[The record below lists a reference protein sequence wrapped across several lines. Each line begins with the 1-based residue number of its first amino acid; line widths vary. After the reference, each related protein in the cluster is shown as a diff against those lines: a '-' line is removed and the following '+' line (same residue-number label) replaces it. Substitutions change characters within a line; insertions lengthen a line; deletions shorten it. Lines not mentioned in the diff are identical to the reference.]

1 LAYLDASALE
11 LAAPWVLGYNS
22 RRILY
27 SLPHFVMTLRTA
39 RTRAAFIVAAVI
51 FYCAAA
57 LADTHCHVVAPHD
70 PTPAENALL
79 GGRAAE
85 AETLYRDAL
94 SKSPHD
100 PALVVGLVHSLLR
113 QQKVA
118 DAESAVNTELAAAP
132 TSVPVL
138 TVLGEVQYREG
149 KIAEAAGTAD
159 KAYVADRCDARV
171 YLLRSRILRLN
182 SMHAAESKALA
193 FAHQLS
199 PYDPEISSAWSRTI
213 PIGQRI
219 EEQKKF
225 LAASD
230 AKDEAHDRA
239 EKYLAFLE
247 AQEKGTNCSV
257 TSSVASAEIPIIAVM
272 SDEKEVCDSHG
283 RCGTMPKHIQGWGLH
298 VFLNNREAS
307 LEVDT
312 GASGL
317 VISRA
322 VAERSGLKTAAR
334 TQLWG
339 IGDEGAQGG
348 FVAPVDAIKIG
359 SLEFHNC
366 MVTVTDRK
374 DVLGIDG
381 VIGTDVF
388 SNYLITLDYPVN
400 KMILAPLA
408 QRPND
413 SANPVSLNTDAGD
426 QGASEGKSGPQDR
439 YIDPSMKG
447 YVPFFRVGH
456 EIIIPVALNHKV
468 EHLFM
473 VDTGNFSSSI
483 SPEAAR
489 EVTKVKGGEPVTIKG
504 LSGTV
509 ARVASGD
516 TVVFQFAGI
525 QQQNNSLISYD
536 TSGLTR
542 YAGFEISGFLGST
555 ILNEL
560 TMTIDYRDGMIKFDY
575 DIRHGHH
582 SY

>member
-1 LAYLDASALE
+1 MASRGALD
-11 LAAPWVLGYNS
+11 YNS
-22 RRILY
+22 RRILHA
-27 SLPHFVMTLRTA
+27 SLHFIMTLQIA
-39 RTRAAFIVAAVI
+39 RTRVPLVAAAVI
-51 FYCAAA
+51 LYCAAA
-57 LADTHCHVVAPHD
+57 LADTHCHVVAPHE
-70 PTPAENALL
+70 PTPAEKALL
-79 GGRAAE
+79 GGQAGQ

-94 SKSPHD
+94 SKTPHD
-100 PALVVGLVHSLLR
+100 PALVVGLVHALLR

-118 DAESAVNTELAAAP
+118 EAESAVNTELATAP
-132 TSVPVL
+132 DSVPLL

-159 KAYVADRCDARV
+159 KAYVADRCNARV
-171 YLLRSRILRLN
+171 YLLRSRIFRLN
-182 SMHAAESKALA
+182 SMYASESRALGI
-193 FAHQLS
+193 AHQLS
-199 PYDPEISSAWSRTI
+199 PSDPEINNAWSRTI
-213 PIGQRI
+213 PLAQHI
-219 EEQKKF
+219 EEQKKI
-225 LAASD
+225 LAATD

-247 AQEKGTNCSV
+247 MQEKGTNCSV
-257 TSSVASAEIPIIAVM
+257 TSGTTSAAIPIIAIW
-272 SDEKEVCDSHG
+272 SDEKEICDSHG
-283 RCGTMPKHIQGWGLH
+283 RCGTMAKHIQGWGLH

-322 VAERSGLKTAAR
+322 VAERAGLKTAAR

-339 IGDEGAQGG
+339 IGDEGGQGG
-348 FVAPVDAIKIG
+348 FIASVDAIKIG

-374 DVLGIDG
+374 DVIGIDG
-381 VIGTDVF
+381 LIGTDVF
-388 SNYLITLDYPVN
+388 SNYLITLDYPIS
-400 KMILAPLA
+400 KMFLAPLP

-413 SANPVSLNTDAGD
+413 NAGPASLNTDAGD
-426 QGASEGKSGPQDR
+426 QGASASKSGPQDR

-456 EIIIPVALNHKV
+456 EIIVPVALNHKV

-489 EVTKVKGGEPVTIKG
+489 EVTKVKGGEPVTITG
-504 LSGTV
+504 LSGKV
-509 ARVASGD
+509 AKVSSGD
-516 TVVFQFAGI
+516 AVLFQFAGL
-525 QQQNNSLISYD
+525 QQQNNNLISYD

-560 TMTIDYRDGMIKFDY
+560 TMSIDYRDGMIKFDY
-575 DIRHGHH
+575 DVNHGHH
-582 SY
+582 KLLGPDL

>member
-1 LAYLDASALE
+1 VRAL
-11 LAAPWVLGYNS
+11 LRL
-22 RRILY
+22 I
-27 SLPHFVMTLRTA
+27 MTLQTA
-39 RTRAAFIVAAVI
+39 RVGVPLVVAAVI
-51 FYCAAA
+51 LFCAAA
-57 LADTHCHVVAPHD
+57 HADTHCHVVAPHE
-70 PTPAENALL
+70 PTPAEKALL
-79 GGRAAE
+79 GGQAGE

-94 SKSPHD
+94 SKTAHD

-118 DAESAVNTELAAAP
+118 DAESAVNAELATAP
-132 TSVPVL
+132 DSVPLL

-159 KAYVADRCDARV
+159 KAYVADRCNARV
-171 YLLRSRILRLN
+171 YLLRSRILRLS
-182 SMHAAESKALA
+182 SMYASESKALA
-193 FAHQLS
+193 LAHQLS
-199 PYDPEISSAWSRTI
+199 PSDPEINNAWSRTV
-213 PIGQRI
+213 PLAQHI
-219 EEQKKF
+219 EEQKKI
-225 LAASD
+225 LAATD
-230 AKDEAHDRA
+230 TKDEAHDRA

-247 AQEKGTNCSV
+247 MQEKGTNCSV
-257 TSSVASAEIPIIAVM
+257 TSSVSSAEIPIVAIW

-283 RCGTMPKHIQGWGLH
+283 RCGTMPKHIQAWGLH

-317 VISRA
+317 LINRA
-322 VAERSGLKTAAR
+322 VAERAGLKTAAR

-348 FVAPVDAIKIG
+348 FIAQVDAIKIG

-366 MVTVTDRK
+366 TVTVTDRK

-381 VIGTDVF
+381 LIGTDVF
-388 SNYLITLDYPVN
+388 SNYLVTLDYPVN
-400 KMILAPLA
+400 KMFLAPLP

-413 SANPVSLNTDAGD
+413 NASPASLNTDSGD
-426 QGASEGKSGPQDR
+426 QVASASKSGPQDR

-489 EVTKVKGGEPVTIKG
+489 EVTKVKGGEPVTVRG
-504 LSGTV
+504 LSGNV
-509 ARVASGD
+509 AKVSSGD
-516 TVVFQFAGI
+516 AVLFQFAGI
-525 QQQNNSLISYD
+525 QQQNNDLIAYD
-536 TSGLTR
+536 TSHLTR
-542 YAGFEISGFLGST
+542 YAGLEISGFLGST

-560 TMTIDYRDGMIKFDY
+560 TMSIDYRDGMIKFDY

-582 SY
+582 NY

>member
-1 LAYLDASALE
+1 VRAL
-11 LAAPWVLGYNS
+11 LRL
-22 RRILY
+22 I
-27 SLPHFVMTLRTA
+27 MTLQTA
-39 RTRAAFIVAAVI
+39 RAGVPLVVAAVI
-51 FYCAAA
+51 LFCAAA
-57 LADTHCHVVAPHD
+57 HADTHCHVVAPHE
-70 PTPAENALL
+70 PTPAEKALL
-79 GGRAAE
+79 GGQAGE

-94 SKSPHD
+94 SKTAHD

-118 DAESAVNTELAAAP
+118 DAESAVNAELATAP
-132 TSVPVL
+132 DSVPLL

-159 KAYVADRCDARV
+159 KAYVADRCNARV
-171 YLLRSRILRLN
+171 YLLRSRILRLS
-182 SMHAAESKALA
+182 SMYASESKALA
-193 FAHQLS
+193 LAHQLS
-199 PYDPEISSAWSRTI
+199 PSDPEINNAWSRTV
-213 PIGQRI
+213 PLAQHI
-219 EEQKKF
+219 EEQKKI
-225 LAASD
+225 LAATD
-230 AKDEAHDRA
+230 TKDEAHDRA

-247 AQEKGTNCSV
+247 MQEKGTNCSV
-257 TSSVASAEIPIIAVM
+257 TSSISSAEIPIVAIW

-283 RCGTMPKHIQGWGLH
+283 RCGTMPKHIQAWGLH

-317 VISRA
+317 LINRA
-322 VAERSGLKTAAR
+322 VAERAGLKTAAR

-348 FVAPVDAIKIG
+348 FIAQVDAIKIG

-366 MVTVTDRK
+366 TVTVTDRK

-381 VIGTDVF
+381 LIGTDVF
-388 SNYLITLDYPVN
+388 SNYLVTLDYPVN
-400 KMILAPLA
+400 KMFLAPLP
-408 QRPND
+408 QRSND
-413 SANPVSLNTDAGD
+413 NASPASLNTDSGE
-426 QGASEGKSGPQDR
+426 QGASASKAGPQDR

-489 EVTKVKGGEPVTIKG
+489 EVTKVKGGEPVTVRG
-504 LSGTV
+504 LSGNV
-509 ARVASGD
+509 AKVSSGD
-516 TVVFQFAGI
+516 AVLFQFAGI
-525 QQQNNSLISYD
+525 QQQNNDLISYD
-536 TSGLTR
+536 TSHLTR
-542 YAGFEISGFLGST
+542 YAGLEISGFLGST

-560 TMTIDYRDGMIKFDY
+560 TMSIDYRDGMIKFDY

-582 SY
+582 NY

>member
-1 LAYLDASALE
+1 MVARRALD
-11 LAAPWVLGYNS
+11 YNS
-22 RRILY
+22 PRILRALLY
-27 SLPHFVMTLRTA
+27 LIMTLQAA
-39 RTRAAFIVAAVI
+39 RPSVRLVVAAVI
-51 FYCAAA
+51 LYCAAA
-57 LADTHCHVVAPHD
+57 HADTHCHIVAPHD
-70 PTPAENALL
+70 PTPAEKALL
-79 GGRAAE
+79 GGQAGE

-94 SKSPHD
+94 SKTPHD

-113 QQKVA
+113 QQKVT
-118 DAESAVNTELAAAP
+118 DAESSVDAELATAP
-132 TSVPVL
+132 DSVPLL

-159 KAYVADRCDARV
+159 KAYVADRCNARV

-182 SMHAAESKALA
+182 SMYSSESRALA
-193 FAHQLS
+193 IAHQLS
-199 PYDPEISSAWSRTI
+199 PSDPEINSAWSRTI
-213 PIGQRI
+213 PISQHI
-219 EEQKKF
+219 EEQKKI
-225 LAASD
+225 LAATD

-239 EKYLAFLE
+239 EKNIAFLE
-247 AQEKGTNCSV
+247 MQEKGGDKNCSV
-257 TSSVASAEIPIIAVM
+257 TSNVSTAEIPVVAIM

-283 RCGTMPKHIQGWGLH
+283 RCGTMPKHIQAWGLH

-307 LEVDT
+307 LQVDT

-322 VAERSGLKTAAR
+322 VAEQSGLKAAAR
-334 TQLWG
+334 TQLYG

-348 FVAPVDAIKIG
+348 FIAQVDAIKIG
-359 SLEFHNC
+359 ALEFHNC

-374 DVLGIDG
+374 EVLGIDG

-388 SNYLITLDYPVN
+388 SNYLITLDYPIN
-400 KMILAPLA
+400 KMFLAPLP

-413 SANPVSLNTDAGD
+413 NASPATLNTDSGD
-426 QGASEGKSGPQDR
+426 QGGSSTKNASSPQDR

-456 EIIIPVALNHKV
+456 DIVIPVALNHKV
-468 EHLFM
+468 EHLFL

-504 LSGTV
+504 LSGNV
-509 ARVASGD
+509 AKVSSGD
-516 TVVFQFAGI
+516 VVLFQFAGI
-525 QQQNNSLISYD
+525 QQQNNNLISYD
-536 TSGLTR
+536 TSRLTR
-542 YAGFEISGFLGST
+542 YAGFEISGFLGTT

-560 TMTIDYRDGMIKFDY
+560 TINIDYRDGMIKFDY
-575 DIRHGHH
+575 DIYHGRHN
-582 SY
+582 Y

>member
-1 LAYLDASALE
+1 MAARRTLD
-11 LAAPWVLGYNS
+11 YNS
-22 RRILY
+22 HRILRA
-27 SLPHFVMTLRTA
+27 LPHFIMTLQTA
-39 RTRAAFIVAAVI
+39 RLRVLLLVAAPI
-51 FYCAAA
+51 LYCVAAH
-57 LADTHCHVVAPHD
+57 ADTHCHVVAPQE
-70 PTPAENALL
+70 PTPAEKALL
-79 GGRAAE
+79 GGQAGE
-85 AETLYRDAL
+85 AETLYREAL
-94 SKSPHD
+94 STTPHG

-118 DAESAVNTELAAAP
+118 EADSAVNAELASAP
-132 TSVPVL
+132 DSVPLL

-159 KAYVADRCDARV
+159 KAYVADRCNARV

-182 SMHAAESKALA
+182 SMYASESRALA
-193 FAHQLS
+193 IAHQLS
-199 PYDPEISSAWSRTI
+199 PSDPEINNAWSRTI
-213 PIGQRI
+213 PLAQHID
-219 EEQKKF
+219 EQKKI
-225 LAASD
+225 LATSD

-247 AQEKGTNCSV
+247 LQEKGTNCSV
-257 TSSVASAEIPIIAVM
+257 TSSASSAEIPIVAIM
-272 SDEKEVCDSHG
+272 SDEKEVCDSQG
-283 RCGTMPKHIQGWGLH
+283 RCGTMPKHIQAWGLH

-317 VISRA
+317 LISRA
-322 VAERSGLKTAAR
+322 VAERAGLKTSAR

-348 FVAPVDAIKIG
+348 FIAQVDAIKIG

-366 MVTVTDRK
+366 TVTVTDRK

-381 VIGTDVF
+381 LIGTDVF
-388 SNYLITLDYPVN
+388 SNYLVTLDYPVN
-400 KMILAPLA
+400 KMFLAPLP

-413 SANPVSLNTDAGD
+413 NASAASLNTNAGD
-426 QGASEGKSGPQDR
+426 QGASSSKSGPQDR

-456 EIIIPVALNHKV
+456 DIIIPVALNHKV
-468 EHLFM
+468 EHLFL

-504 LSGTV
+504 LSGNV
-509 ARVASGD
+509 AKVSSGD
-516 TVVFQFAGI
+516 AVLFQFAGI
-525 QQQNNSLISYD
+525 QQQNNDLISYD
-536 TSGLTR
+536 TSRLTR
-542 YAGFEISGFLGST
+542 YAGFEISGFLGIT
-555 ILNEL
+555 ILSEL
-560 TMTIDYRDGMIKFDY
+560 TVSIDYRDGMIKFDY
-575 DIRHGHH
+575 DIRHGRHKL
-582 SY
+582 

>member
-1 LAYLDASALE
+1 MAARQALD
-11 LAAPWVLGYNS
+11 YNS
-22 RRILY
+22 PGIVRAL
-27 SLPHFVMTLRTA
+27 LPRLMTRQNA
-39 RTRAAFIVAAVI
+39 RTGLPLVVAAVI
-51 FYCAAA
+51 LYCVAAH
-57 LADTHCHVVAPHD
+57 ADTHCHAVAPHE
-70 PTPAENALL
+70 PTPAEKALL
-79 GGRAAE
+79 GGQAGE

-94 SKSPHD
+94 SKTPHD
-100 PALVVGLVHSLLR
+100 PAQVVGLVHSLLR

-118 DAESAVNTELAAAP
+118 DAESAVNAELATAP
-132 TSVPVL
+132 DSVPLL
-138 TVLGEVQYREG
+138 TVLGEVQFREG

-159 KAYVADRCDARV
+159 KAYVADRCNARV
-171 YLLRSRILRLN
+171 YLLRSRILRLS
-182 SMHAAESKALA
+182 SMYASESKALA
-193 FAHQLS
+193 IAHQLS
-199 PYDPEISSAWSRTI
+199 PSDAEINNAWSRTI
-213 PIGQRI
+213 PIAQHI
-219 EEQKKF
+219 EEQKKI
-225 LAASD
+225 LAATD

-247 AQEKGTNCSV
+247 MQEKGTNCSV
-257 TSSVASAEIPIIAVM
+257 TSSASSAEVPIVAIW

-283 RCGTMPKHIQGWGLH
+283 RCGTMPKHIQAWGLH

-317 VISRA
+317 LISRA
-322 VAERSGLKTAAR
+322 VAERAGLKTAAR

-348 FVAPVDAIKIG
+348 FIAQVDAIKIG

-366 MVTVTDRK
+366 TVTVTDRK

-381 VIGTDVF
+381 LIGTDVF
-388 SNYLITLDYPVN
+388 SNYLVTLDYPIN
-400 KMILAPLA
+400 KMFLAPLPK
-408 QRPND
+408 RPND
-413 SANPVSLNTDAGD
+413 NASPATLNTDSGE
-426 QGASEGKSGPQDR
+426 QGASSTGNASGPLDR
-439 YIDPSMKG
+439 YIDPSMKA

-489 EVTKVKGGEPVTIKG
+489 EVTKVKGGEPITIKG
-504 LSGTV
+504 LSGNV
-509 ARVASGD
+509 AKVSSGD
-516 TVVFQFAGI
+516 VILFQFAGI
-525 QQQNNSLISYD
+525 QQQNNNLISYD
-536 TSGLTR
+536 TSRLTR

-560 TMTIDYRDGMIKFDY
+560 TMSIDYRDGMIKFDY
-575 DIRHGHH
+575 DINHGHH
-582 SY
+582 NY

>member
-1 LAYLDASALE
+1 
-11 LAAPWVLGYNS
+11 
-22 RRILY
+22 
-27 SLPHFVMTLRTA
+27 MTLRAA
-39 RTRAAFIVAAVI
+39 RTRVPLLVAAVI
-51 FYCAAA
+51 LYCTAA
-57 LADTHCHVVAPHD
+57 LADTHCRAVAPHE
-70 PTPAENALL
+70 PTPAEKALL
-79 GGRAAE
+79 GGQAAE

-94 SKSPHD
+94 SKTPHD

-113 QQKVA
+113 QQKVT
-118 DAESAVNTELAAAP
+118 DAESAVNIELATAP
-132 TSVPVL
+132 DSVPLL

-159 KAYVADRCDARV
+159 KAYVADRCNARV
-171 YLLRSRILRLN
+171 YLLRSRILRIN
-182 SMHAAESKALA
+182 SMYASESKALA
-193 FAHQLS
+193 IAHQLS
-199 PYDPEISSAWSRTI
+199 PSDPEINNAWSRTI
-213 PIGQRI
+213 PISQHI
-219 EEQKKF
+219 EEQRKI
-225 LAASD
+225 LAATD
-230 AKDEAHDRA
+230 AKDEAHDHA

-247 AQEKGTNCSV
+247 MQEKGGDKNCSV
-257 TSSVASAEIPIIAVM
+257 TSGASSAEIPIVAIM
-272 SDEKEVCDSHG
+272 SDEKEVCNSQG

-317 VISRA
+317 LISRA
-322 VAERSGLKTAAR
+322 VAERAGLKTASR
-334 TQLWG
+334 TQLYG

-348 FVAPVDAIKIG
+348 FIAPVDAIKIG

-381 VIGTDVF
+381 LIGTDVF
-388 SNYLITLDYPVN
+388 SNYLITLDYPIN
-400 KMILAPLA
+400 KMFLAPLP

-413 SANPVSLNTDAGD
+413 NAGPATLNTDSGD
-426 QGASEGKSGPQDR
+426 QGGSSTKNAPSLQDR

-456 EIIIPVALNHKV
+456 DIVIPVALNHKV
-468 EHLFM
+468 EHLFL

-504 LSGTV
+504 LSGNV
-509 ARVASGD
+509 AKVSSGD
-516 TVVFQFAGI
+516 VVLFQFAGI
-525 QQQNNSLISYD
+525 QQQNNNLISYD
-536 TSGLTR
+536 TSHLTR

-560 TMTIDYRDGMIKFDY
+560 TVSIDYRDGMIKFDY
-575 DIRHGHH
+575 DVNHGHH
-582 SY
+582 KLLGPDL